1 MQQKESKSSKHFYYS
16 MAKSF
21 IRVLGFTCLFY
32 HDHGGAAILLILAE
46 GLGVVE
52 EF

>member
-16 MAKSF
+16 MAKSL
-21 IRVLGFTCLFY
+21 IRVIGFGYLFY
-32 HDHGGAAILLILAE
+32 HDYGGAAILLILAE
-46 GLGVVE
+46 VLGVVE